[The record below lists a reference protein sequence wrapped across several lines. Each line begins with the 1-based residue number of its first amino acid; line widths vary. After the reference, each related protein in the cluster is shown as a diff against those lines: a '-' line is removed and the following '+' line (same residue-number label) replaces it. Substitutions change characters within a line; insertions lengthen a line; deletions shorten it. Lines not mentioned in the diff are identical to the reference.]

1 MQDAQLGAQTFD
13 LDRLLAPKSVA
24 IVGASA
30 SPGALGASVLDNL
43 VRGGF
48 GGDIHLINPKRAQ
61 IGGRACIASVEDL
74 PEGVDAA
81 VLAIPKAGV
90 LDAVKALARKR
101 VGGAVIFSAGFA
113 EGGDAGLAEQAEL
126 ARVARKASLALMG
139 PNCLGFVNNIAGVAL
154 TFVQTPAAQLGHGPC
169 AAVVS
174 QSGAMAA
181 VLASNLA
188 AKEVGVTLSVSTG
201 NEAATGA
208 EDYLDYVLK
217 YGRADV
223 VGMIVEQFRD
233 PTRFLALA
241 RTAHAAGKSIVLLH
255 PGRSA
260 AARESAAT
268 HTGAMAGDYTI
279 MRELTERAGVIVAET
294 LEELSDLVE
303 IVMRGPA
310 LKSPGAA
317 ILTES
322 GAFKALSLDLAEE
335 VGLSLPHL
343 SDDDAPALR
352 AALPAFVPVS
362 NPVDLTAQALV
373 DPGLYGRAIT
383 ALSADDRIGAIV
395 LGIIQTDEV
404 TCGLKLPAIID
415 ALKHEKP
422 VKPIVYAGLDDGAS
436 VPPRYLSAL
445 RAAGASAAPTAE
457 RAIRALARLAAR
469 QTPRPSAPVTPSK
482 LRLPARGGVIAEYES
497 KSILRA
503 WGAAIPAGRLAI
515 DAEAACDAAAE
526 LSFPV
531 VFKAQSAALSHKS
544 DAGGVLLNIGS
555 RAQALAA
562 WDEIHANVK
571 AYDPSITLDGVL
583 VERMAA
589 RGVEMI
595 VGARRDPAWGPVLL
609 VGFGGVQAELLQDVC
624 VLAPDL
630 SAEEIKAEILKLR
643 CAALLTGFRGAPT
656 AAIADLSEVA
666 ANLGALM
673 RQEPRILEIDLNPVV
688 VHAEGE
694 GVSVLDALM
703 SLEAAP

>member
-1 MQDAQLGAQTFD
+1 
-13 LDRLLAPKSVA
+13 
-24 IVGASA
+24 
-30 SPGALGASVLDNL
+30 
-43 VRGGF
+43 
-48 GGDIHLINPKRAQ
+48 
-61 IGGRACIASVEDL
+61 
-74 PEGVDAA
+74 
-81 VLAIPKAGV
+81 
-90 LDAVKALARKR
+90 
-101 VGGAVIFSAGFA
+101 
-113 EGGDAGLAEQAEL
+113 
-126 ARVARKASLALMG
+126 
-139 PNCLGFVNNIAGVAL
+139 
-154 TFVQTPAAQLGHGPC
+154 
-169 AAVVS
+169 
-174 QSGAMAA
+174 MAA

-201 NEAATGA
+201 NEAGTGA

-217 YGRADV
+217 HGRANV
-223 VGMIVEQFRD
+223 IGMIVEQFRD

-241 RTAHAAGKSIVLLH
+241 RTAHEAGKSIVLLH

-268 HTGAMAGDYTI
+268 HTGAMAGDYSI
-279 MRELTERAGVIVAET
+279 MRTLTERAGVVVAET

-335 VGLSLPHL
+335 VGLSLPQL

-352 AALPAFVPVS
+352 AALPTFVPVS

-373 DPGLYGRAIT
+373 DPGLYGRAIA

-395 LGIIQTDEV
+395 LGIIQTDEA
-404 TCGLKLPAIID
+404 TCDLKLPAIID
-415 ALKHEKP
+415 ALERDKP
-422 VKPIVYAGLDDGAS
+422 VKPIVYSGLDDGAS
-436 VPPRYLSAL
+436 VPHRYLAAL
-445 RAAGASAAPTAE
+445 RALGASATPTAE
-457 RAIRALARLAAR
+457 RAIRALAHLTAR
-469 QTPRPSAPVTPSK
+469 QTPKPSPRTLSAPSNIQ
-482 LRLPARGGVIAEYES
+482 LPARGGVIAEHES
-497 KSILRA
+497 KAILRA
-503 WGAAIPAGRLAI
+503 WGAAIPAGRLATN
-515 DAEAACDAAAE
+515 AEAASDAAAE
-526 LSFPV
+526 LGFPV

-571 AYDPSITLDGVL
+571 AYDPKLALDGVL

-595 VGARRDPAWGPVLL
+595 IGARRDPAWGPVLL
-609 VGFGGVQAELLQDVC
+609 VGFGGVQAELLKDVR

-630 SAEEIKAEILKLR
+630 SADEIEAEILKLR
-643 CAALLTGFRGAPT
+643 CAALLTGFRGAPA
-656 AAIADLSEVA
+656 AAIADLAEVA
-666 ANLGALM
+666 ANLGAVM

-703 SLEAAP
+703 SLAAAP